1 MLPGFH
7 HTGDIN
13 AKAVWAGQGAQ
24 EVQVGGAEGS
34 NRPIGAA
41 AEDEV
46 ISDAQTGGLS
56 RLRTHGQVS
65 TRTCT

>member
-13 AKAVWAGQGAQ
+13 AEAVWAGQGAQ

-34 NRPIGAA
+34 NRPIGATT
-41 AEDEV
+41 EDEV
-46 ISDAQTGGLS
+46 ISDAQTGGLR
-56 RLRTHGQVS
+56 RLRTHGQV
-65 TRTCT
+65 R